1 MALRSIKRQE
11 SAGVGVHGCRVH
23 TLSFAFSMAGEGEV
37 RVRSMMQ
44 ELLVVAAL
52 ATGAAYHIALV
63 VALAAA
69 LT

>member
-1 MALRSIKRQE
+1 VLVFTAFAFTRW
-11 SAGVGVHGCRVH
+11 
-23 TLSFAFSMAGEGEV
+23 SFAFSMAGEGEV

>member
-1 MALRSIKRQE
+1 MAE
-11 SAGVGVHGCRVH
+11 
-23 TLSFAFSMAGEGEV
+23 EGEV

>member
-1 MALRSIKRQE
+1 MRSIIR
-11 SAGVGVHGCRVH
+11 
-23 TLSFAFSMAGEGEV
+23 
-37 RVRSMMQ
+37 